1 MDMGLR
7 VLIATMEPKEAGVG
21 ISRVFMVT
29 RTTSTSQ
36 QIPGI
41 NMATTQ
47 PITTLNQYQQDSL
60 RLVVIPE
67 EMVVTRRADAHS
79 Y

>member
-1 MDMGLR
+1 MK
-7 VLIATMEPKEAGVG
+7 PKEAGVG
-21 ISRVFMVT
+21 ISRVLMVT
-29 RTTSTSQ
+29 RTTLTSQ
-36 QIPGI
+36 QALGI

-47 PITTLNQYQQDSL
+47 PITTWNQYQQDSL

-67 EMVVTRRADAHS
+67 EMVVTRTDALS

>member
-1 MDMGLR
+1 
-7 VLIATMEPKEAGVG
+7 
-21 ISRVFMVT
+21 
-29 RTTSTSQ
+29 
-36 QIPGI
+36 
-41 NMATTQ
+41 
-47 PITTLNQYQQDSL
+47 LNQYQQDSL